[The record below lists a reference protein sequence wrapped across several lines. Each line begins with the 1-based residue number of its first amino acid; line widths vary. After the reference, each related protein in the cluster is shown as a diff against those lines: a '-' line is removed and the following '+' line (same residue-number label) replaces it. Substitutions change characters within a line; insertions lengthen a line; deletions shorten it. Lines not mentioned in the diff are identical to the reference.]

1 MTVQGSSENT
11 KRTHTSSISGIVSRY
26 DIDDI
31 TMENHVC
38 CLYFEMNIDKMKDP
52 K

>member
-1 MTVQGSSENT
+1 M
-11 KRTHTSSISGIVSRY
+11 SGIGSRY

-38 CLYFEMNIDKMKDP
+38 YLYFEMNIDKMKDP